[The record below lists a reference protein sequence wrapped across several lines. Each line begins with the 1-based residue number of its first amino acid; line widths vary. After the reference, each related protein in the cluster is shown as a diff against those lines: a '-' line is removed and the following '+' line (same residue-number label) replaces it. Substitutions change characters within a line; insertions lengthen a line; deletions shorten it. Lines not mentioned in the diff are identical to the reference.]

1 MKRFFALLFT
11 AALCSVTM
19 SSALVYGQSSVAE
32 EHRAQIVRPDRAD
45 VSPALR
51 NIKPLRHIS
60 TNPDHEVKRL
70 PAQKDTG
77 QDQLFT
83 SSLAPSAATIN
94 STATNFDG
102 LGVGGG
108 YTPDAAPPDTNGA
121 AGLTQYVQWVN
132 ESFAVYDKTTGVKVY
147 GPAAGNT
154 LWAGFGGPC
163 QTSNDGDPIV
173 QYDKAANR
181 WVMTQFAV
189 SATPYTQC
197 IAVSDTADATGTYH
211 RYAFSYGT
219 DFNDYPKVGV
229 WPNGYYITYNM
240 FRRGRTFIGS
250 KVCAIDRDAIL
261 GVAARAV
268 TQQCVQLSSSF
279 GGVLPADLDGS
290 IQPPAGSPEYL
301 LNFGTNAL
309 NFWRFK
315 VDWVN
320 TANTSMTGPISIPV
334 SAFSRACAGGACIP
348 QLGSS
353 QKLDSLADRLMYRL
367 AYRRFADGHEAL
379 VVNHAVTAGTVTG
392 IRWYELRNAA
402 SGTMATATPVVY
414 QQGTYAPDTLFRW
427 MGSAAMDK
435 VGNIAIGYSTSNSA
449 NYPAIRFTG
458 RNPADPLGTMSAS
471 ETIIQ
476 LGGGSQQPTLGRWG
490 DYSSL
495 SVDPVDDCTMWY
507 TTEYLKA
514 NGTFN
519 WSTRI
524 ASFKFSTC
532 Q

>member
-1 MKRFFALLFT
+1 MKKVFALLI
-11 AALCSVTM
+11 AAAFCGM
-19 SSALVYGQSSVAE
+19 AISSTVVYGQSSVAE
-32 EHRAQIVRPDRAD
+32 ERGAEVFHPDRQD

-51 NIKPLRHIS
+51 NIKPQGHVS

-70 PAQKDTG
+70 PAQKDSG
-77 QDQLFT
+77 QDQLF
-83 SSLAPSAATIN
+83 AASISPN
-94 STATNFDG
+94 TATTNPGLGFDG

-121 AGLTQYVQWVN
+121 VGATQYVQWVN
-132 ESFAVYDKTTGVKVY
+132 EDFAVYDKTTGARVY
-147 GPAAGNT
+147 GPAAGRT
-154 LWAGFGGPC
+154 LWTGFGGPC
-163 QTSNDGDPIV
+163 ETYNDGDPIV

-189 SATPYTQC
+189 SAQPYTQC
-197 IAVSDTADATGTYH
+197 IAVSTTSDATGTYN
-211 RYAFSYGT
+211 RYAFSYGRN
-219 DFNDYPKVGV
+219 FNDYPKVGV
-229 WPNGYYITYNM
+229 WPDGYYITYNM
-240 FRRGRTFIGS
+240 FRNGRTFIGS
-250 KVCAIDRDAIL
+250 QVCAIDRDAIL
-261 GVAARAV
+261 GNAARAV
-268 TQQCVQLSSSF
+268 TQQCVQLSNAY
-279 GGVLPADLDGS
+279 GGVLPSDLDGS
-290 IQPPAGSPEYL
+290 IAPPAGSPNFL

-309 NFWRFK
+309 NFWRFH

-320 TANTSMTGPISIPV
+320 KANTTMTGPTSIAV
-334 SAFSRACAGGACIP
+334 SAFSRACGGGTCIP
-348 QLGSS
+348 QLGTS

-367 AYRRFADGHEAL
+367 AYRHFADGHEAL
-379 VVNHAVTAGTVTG
+379 VVNHSITSGSVTG

-402 SGTMATATPVVY
+402 SGTMASATPVVY
-414 QQGTYAPDTLFRW
+414 QQGTYAPDSLYRW

-458 RNPADPLGTMSAS
+458 RNPSDPLGTMSAT
-471 ETIIQ
+471 ETILQ
-476 LGGGSQQPTLGRWG
+476 LGGGAQQATLNRWG
-490 DYSSL
+490 DYSSI

-519 WSTRI
+519 WSTRV
-524 ASFKFSTC
+524 ASFRFSTC